1 MIVLW
6 IILGVIGGG
15 LGLIALFA
23 LFTIIIS
30 QFIKE
35 KDYDKSSAFFRFLLY
50 FWTVFGIITIR
61 IRIKVTGDKNLPEG
75 RILFVSNHRS
85 KFDPILCWWVF
96 RKYKLAF
103 LSKKENFK
111 VPFFGKIIRKC
122 CFMAIDRENPRNAM
136 KTIVRSADLIKKDEV
151 SIGVYPEGTRSKTLE
166 LLPFHDGVF
175 KIAKLSGVPI
185 VAITAKGTEN
195 ISKNFPKRKT
205 QVEFDVVDVISS
217 NDVKELSTHEI
228 SGRIRAKMLENLGEN
243 NEQVDF

>member
-1 MIVLW
+1 MIFLWIVL
-6 IILGVIGGG
+6 GVVGG
-15 LGLIALFA
+15 LVGLIALCA
-23 LFTIIIS
+23 LFTIVIS
-30 QFIKE
+30 LFVKD
-35 KDYDKSSAFFRFLLY
+35 KDYDKNSGFFRFLLY

-61 IRIKVTGDKNLPEG
+61 IKIKVTGNNDLPKG

-85 KFDPILCWWVF
+85 KFDPILCWWIF

-136 KTIVRSADLIKKDEV
+136 KTIIRSAELIKKDEV

-175 KIAKLSGVPI
+175 KIAKMAGCPV

-205 QVEFDVVDVISS
+205 EVCFDVVDVVSAEEVA
-217 NDVKELSTHEI
+217 NLSTHEI
-228 SGRIRAKMLENLGEN
+228 SARVRAKMIENLGE
-243 NEQVDF
+243 